1 MKENE
6 TNEVLDTQL
15 DEESNEE
22 SNEVE
27 ETEEELEESQGKT
40 QEETDEDSTEDSDSE
55 LEKLRKENKT
65 LMIQKDKWR
74 KKAEKSVST
83 DKSVS
88 NEINEKTDNASN
100 NDSRVL
106 ELSRL
111 AAKGYSDE
119 DIDLLIDI
127 KDTKNLKNL
136 LEAEKSTIFQLS
148 LKEKEEEERKKKAS
162 LGASGSGYKSKK
174 PPTKTDLKKQWL
186 GR

>member
-27 ETEEELEESQGKT
+27 ETEEELEELDDNS
-40 QEETDEDSTEDSDSE
+40 DEDSTEDSDSE
-55 LEKLRKENKT
+55 IEKLRKENKT